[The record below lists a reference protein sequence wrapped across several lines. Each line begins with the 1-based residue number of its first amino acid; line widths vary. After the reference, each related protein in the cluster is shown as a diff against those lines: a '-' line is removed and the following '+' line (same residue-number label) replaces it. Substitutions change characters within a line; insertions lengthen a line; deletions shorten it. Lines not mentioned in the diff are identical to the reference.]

1 VNGNDGTEK
10 ELAFPTS
17 DALLSVVSE
26 TDGERIFFALGFRIR
41 LLRLAKGLSSIAD
54 DSRFEESSALRAA
67 DLAFS

>member
-10 ELAFPTS
+10 ELVFPS
-17 DALLSVVSE
+17 SGELLPVVSE
-26 TDGERIFFALGFRIR
+26 TDGERIFFVLGFRVR

-54 DSRFEESSALRAA
+54 DSRFEEISALRAA

>member
-10 ELAFPTS
+10 ELAFPSS
-17 DALLSVVSE
+17 DELLSVVSE
-26 TDGERIFFALGFRIR
+26 TDGERILFALGFR